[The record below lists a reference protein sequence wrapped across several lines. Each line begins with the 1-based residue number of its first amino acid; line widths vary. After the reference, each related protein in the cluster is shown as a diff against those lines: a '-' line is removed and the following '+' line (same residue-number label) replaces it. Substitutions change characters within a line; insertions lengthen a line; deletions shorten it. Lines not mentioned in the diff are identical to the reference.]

1 MCQAFSI
8 INFSLFLYKI
18 RLSLWKGILNRDGQQ
33 FQQYQQNKQLLCII
47 CTCRN
52 FLHTMYMDQVIIYGW
67 VYIKHSPILLLQVF
81 IPVDSLPQQFILWI
95 IMCIALHL

>member
-8 INFSLFLYKI
+8 INFSLFFLYKI

-33 FQQYQQNKQLLCII
+33 FQQNNYYALFEHVEISYIWIKLL
-47 CTCRN
+47 
-52 FLHTMYMDQVIIYGW
+52 
-67 VYIKHSPILLLQVF
+67 YIKHSPILLLQVF